1 MLFLDICKILFGH
14 HSLKQRDK
22 ISQEK
27 FKRWQIEKQILKR
40 EQSILQ
46 EREELKQKKKEIKI
60 PYAKKALTALLINS
74 VIIEIGI
81 AYVTYSS
88 IQLAYATGS
97 SPDFGPLLTLIPII
111 IGQTVSYGI
120 YSNKSKAENIQG
132 GLVYDLTMKN
142 NEEAKG

>member
-27 FKRWQIEKQILKR
+27 LKRWQIEKQILER
-40 EQSILQ
+40 EQTILQ
-46 EREELKQKKKEIKI
+46 EKEEFKQKKKEVKT
-60 PYAKKALTALLINS
+60 PYAKKALNALLINS
-74 VIIEIGI
+74 VIVEMGI

-88 IQLAYATGS
+88 IQLAYTTGS
-97 SPDFGPLLTLIPII
+97 PPDFGPLLALIPII

-120 YSNKSKAENIQG
+120 YSNKAKAENVQG
-132 GLVYDLTMKN
+132 GIVYDLAMRN
-142 NEEAKG
+142 DEEAKG